1 MPARHIPT
9 DIQRIREQRPVP
21 LKWLTFPDHTARRI
35 RWLARVWIVVAAA
48 ILVVMAFRGGIPQHP
63 DRTDWDIYARI
74 GLLVVVVVGALISW
88 RWEGA
93 GASLI
98 VAGAL
103 GFGAIAALEFQPWR
117 AFLVATVFLIPG
129 VLFWLVWQRTKP
141 LRSLGL
147 LAVGLAIGLSVAGF
161 SANRAYETYVGPV
174 QPESRVVAQRA
185 EFVTWI
191 WAGGT
196 TDSSVVIKASLGRDV
211 ADAQLLISTR
221 EDLADSR
228 RVAAMPASSANATDL
243 LGFAV
248 DGLSPDTDYW
258 YAVVADGTV
267 DEARKGHIR
276 TFPSGAA
283 SFTFAFGSCA
293 NTGSNG
299 VVFDTIRETN
309 PLFFLSLGD
318 FHYENIGVNNPAVY
332 RDAFDQNLTS
342 PGQAALYRQ
351 TSFAYVWDDHDYG
364 PNDSDSTAPGREA
377 AQVNYR
383 DVVPHYPLPGGEN
396 GGPIYQAFT
405 VGRVRFIVTDN
416 YSHRSPNAEP
426 DGPGKTMLG
435 ADQKAWLKQELL
447 DANGAYPVTVWVNS
461 QPWIV
466 AAEPTADGWGAFDTE
481 RREIATFIADN
492 NITGLMM
499 LSGDAHMLAIDDG
512 SNNTFAPEGG
522 ASFPVFHA
530 AALDRRGSMK
540 GGPYSEGAYPSPGQ
554 FGLMTVNDDAGDSI
568 EIIWSGRNHENEE
581 IVGHR
586 FTIDVPSATP
596 PRPASAL
603 FAIAMAPP
611 NAIRRRGWAF
621 MGTLDGRS
629 RCDPEDERP
638 TWRND
643 AEPVAAGYI
652 DCGDQPGH
660 RNPPGGRYR
669 RRSSR

>member
-1 MPARHIPT
+1 MRELRSGTMTPGYIPT
-9 DIQRIREQRPVP
+9 DIERIRAERPIP
-21 LKWLTFPDHTARRI
+21 FTWLTFRDRTADRI
-35 RWLARVWIVVAAA
+35 RLIARAWIIVMTAIFIVAA
-48 ILVVMAFRGGIPQHP
+48 FRVGIPQNP
-63 DRTDWDIYARI
+63 DRTDWDIYAQI
-74 GLLVVVVVGALISW
+74 ALLAIIVIAVLISW
-88 RWEGA
+88 RWEA
-93 GASLI
+93 VGASLI

-103 GFGAIAALEFQPWR
+103 GLGALASIEFHPWR
-117 AFLVATVFLIPG
+117 AFLVAMAFFIPG
-129 VLFWLVWQRTKP
+129 VLFWLVWQRTRAI
-141 LRSLGL
+141 RSIAL
-147 LAVGLAIGLSVAGF
+147 LAAGLTIGLVVAGVY
-161 SANRAYETYVGPV
+161 ANRTYDTYFGPV

-196 TDSSVVIKASLGRDV
+196 TDSSVVIKAALGRDV
-211 ADAQLLISTR
+211 PDAQLLVSPR
-221 EDLADSR
+221 EDLADPR
-228 RVAAMPASSANATDL
+228 HVAPMPAAGADATDL
-243 LGFAV
+243 LGFTV

-258 YAVVADGTV
+258 YAIMADGTV

-299 VVFDTIRETN
+299 VVFDTIRDAN

-318 FHYENIGVNNPAVY
+318 FYYENIGVNNTAVY

-342 PGQAALYRQ
+342 PGQSALYRQ

-364 PNDSDSTAPGREA
+364 PNDSDGTAPGREA
-377 AQVNYR
+377 AQENYR
-383 DVVPHYPLPGGEN
+383 EVVPHYPLPGGED

-405 VGRVRFIVTDN
+405 VGRVRFILTDN

-447 DANGAYPVTVWVNS
+447 AANGTYPVIVWANT

-466 AAEPTADGWGAFDTE
+466 AAESNADGWGAFDTE

-492 NITGLMM
+492 DIKGLTM

-530 AALDRRGSMK
+530 AALDRRGSLK
-540 GGPYSEGAYPSPGQ
+540 GGPYSEGAYPGPGQ
-554 FGLMTVNDDAGDSI
+554 FGLMTVNDDGGDAI
-568 EIIWSGRNHENEE
+568 EIVWSGRNHENEE

-586 FTIDVPSATP
+586 FTIDAPAAATEP
-596 PRPASAL
+596 LANLLFQASL
-603 FAIAMAPP
+603 APVVL
-611 NAIRRRGWAF
+611 AAARQG
-621 MGTLDGRS
+621 DGRVL
-629 RCDPEDERP
+629 P
-638 TWRND
+638 
-643 AEPVAAGYI
+643 
-652 DCGDQPGH
+652 
-660 RNPPGGRYR
+660 
-669 RRSSR
+669 